1 MGQLTVEIPEIENAR
16 RMERF
21 FWHLITPASEHLV
34 NAPAMMTA
42 EQQWMWKNGG
52 WGRRP
57 NLSQQDLENWI
68 GATAQDAVPMKTNQ
82 YLYTSIG
89 PVIDL
94 QVRTLGRATILLI
107 VSGATLLIGLL
118 LIYLPVFR
126 HPVSLLCVG
135 LVLLCG
141 ALLAPESILLVSQ
154 AAALGL
160 VLVLVARI
168 LNWLVVRRQY
178 YRWPSF
184 AYGAG
189 LLERQPVEDSNSRLE
204 PDSVGSSMV
213 TTFSRELP
221 TSEPGA

>member
-1 MGQLTVEIPEIENAR
+1 
-16 RMERF
+16 
-21 FWHLITPASEHLV
+21 
-34 NAPAMMTA
+34 MMTA

-52 WGRRP
+52 WGRQP
-57 NLSQQDLENWI
+57 NLRQQDLEHWI
-68 GATAQDAVPMKTNQ
+68 GATAQDPVPSKMNQ
-82 YLYTSIG
+82 YLFTSIG

-94 QVRTLGRATILLI
+94 QVRTLARATILLI
-107 VSGATLLIGLL
+107 VSGVTLLIGLL
-118 LIYLPVFR
+118 LIYAPVFR

-135 LVLLCG
+135 LMLLCG

-168 LNWLVVRRQY
+168 LNWVVVRRQY

-184 AYGAG
+184 SYGAG
-189 LLERQPVEDSNSRLE
+189 LLERQPAEHSKSPLE
-204 PDSVGSSMV
+204 PDLTGSSMA